1 MCSSDLRFTEEKIFL
16 EVIDAL
22 LELDYGQSLREKRRA
37 RHRAEGY
44 LIEDGQL
51 WKLGDAKSI

>member
-1 MCSSDLRFTEEKIFL
+1 MEERVFV

-22 LELDYGQSLREKRRA
+22 LELDHGWSLREKRRA

-44 LIEDGQL
+44 LIEDGRL